1 MKKIFLIMLFII
13 FSASLIIAGVTEIK
27 LYTNE
32 NPVRYYGSTEVG
44 PNHAANYL
52 GYKGAMPHVNGLLI
66 RIGMNDDVDQTT
78 TPPDSNQLWVTEEAA
93 AMGPYGIDFHFV
105 TMPNPRTWW
114 DIWRS
119 DTPGYTEYLDVSSTE
134 RVTFW
139 IKGEPDCSYPMWLRV
154 RSQNH
159 PVDGKDVEGAF
170 ICIDG
175 ETVVRTDPFGFH
187 FAAEDNPFNGEWQ
200 FVSIP
205 WSFLKLGEADLT
217 ELQET
222 VPYSWAGLR
231 GGEHH
236 VGGAD
241 FDLTTIRTFT
251 LDSKE
256 GGNADQGNYPWPSSG
271 DPVGSCEYMLD
282 EVAFTLNEGSG
293 VNAIDGTET
302 VMPLT
307 YLLEDNFPN
316 PFNPTTNI
324 TYAIPVSNH
333 VTIKV
338 YNSLGQTVK
347 TLVDQNM
354 SAGTYK
360 VTWDGTNLNG
370 VTVPSGVYF
379 YQMQSSHFNV
389 TKKMLLM
396 K

>member
-1 MKKIFLIMLFII
+1 MKKIFLFMLLVV
-13 FSASLIIAGVTEIK
+13 FSATLVMAGVTEIK

-32 NPVRYYGSTEVG
+32 NPVRYYEGVAVG
-44 PNHAANYL
+44 PDHAANYL
-52 GYKGAMPHVNGLLI
+52 GYKGALPHVNGILI
-66 RIGMNDDVDQTT
+66 RIGMNGDIDQTT
-78 TPPDSNQLWVTEEAA
+78 TPPDSNQVWVTKEAA
-93 AMGPYGIDFHFV
+93 AIGPYGIHYHFV

-114 DIWRS
+114 DIWRD

-175 ETVVRTDPFGFH
+175 ETVVRTDNFGFH
-187 FAAEDNPFNGEWQ
+187 SAAVDTPFNGEWQ

-205 WSFLKLGEADLT
+205 WSLLKLGADDLA
-217 ELQET
+217 ELQGA
-222 VPYSWAGLR
+222 VPYSWAGMR
-231 GGEHH
+231 DVHH

-241 FDLTTIRTFT
+241 FDLTTIRAFT
-251 LDSKE
+251 LDSRE
-256 GGNADQGNYPWPSSG
+256 GGNASQGNYPWPDGGSS
-271 DPVGSCEYMLD
+271 VGSCEYMVD
-282 EVAFTLNEGSG
+282 EVVFTLNEGTG
-293 VNAIDGTET
+293 VNAIDGTQT
-302 VMPLT
+302 VIPLT
-307 YLLEDNFPN
+307 YSLDDNYPN

-338 YNSLGQTVK
+338 YNSLGQAVK
-347 TLVDQNM
+347 TLVDQDM

-360 VTWDGTNLNG
+360 VTWDGTNLHG
-370 VTVPSGVYF
+370 GAVPSGVYF
-379 YQMQSSHFNV
+379 YKMQSSHFNV